1 MSEKDTHFDLTVIG
15 SGPGG
20 YPAAIRAAQ
29 TGAKVALIESQELGG
44 TCLNRGCIPSKAL
57 IACARMYHNFTKA
70 EDFGLSADN
79 VSFDYPKMVD
89 RADKIVKKI
98 RKGVEG
104 LVKANGITLFRG
116 FGKFTAPNQIK
127 ILGEDNVLIESDKT
141 LIASGSEP
149 RIIPAFQCDGEL
161 VHDSTSMLKLKKLPK
176 KLIVIGGG
184 VIGCEFASMYNLL
197 GVEVVVLEMLP
208 RILTTECEELSEI
221 LADSL
226 AKRGVEIHT
235 EVAVKEVKKSKSGVE
250 VMIEGGSYFKADM
263 ALVSVGRKVNSFDIG
278 LDAAGVLVKDNGVVE
293 TNEKMETGVD
303 SIYAIGDITGKWWL
317 AHVATHHGLIAVSNA
332 LGQRAVMHEN
342 AVPSVIFTDPEI
354 ASVGLTPEKAH
365 DEGIAVTVGRYPFQ
379 ALGKSQAIGHPEG
392 FAQVVADKK
401 TGQVLGAQ
409 IAGHEAATLIAEMA
423 LAVANELTLDCVF
436 DTIHAHPTTPEAW
449 MEAALLANGTP
460 IHLPP
465 KKKRESD
472 VASRAV

>member
-1 MSEKDTHFDLTVIG
+1 MSGKETHFDLTVIG

-29 TGAKVALIESQELGG
+29 LGAKVALIESRELGG

-57 IACARMYHNFTKA
+57 IASARMFHNFTKA
-70 EDFGLSADN
+70 KEFGVSAEN
-79 VSFDYPKMVD
+79 VSFDYPKMVE
-89 RADKIVKKI
+89 RADKIVQKI

-116 FGKFTAPNQIK
+116 FGKFTSQNEIK
-127 ILGEDNVLIESDKT
+127 ILGEENIVIESDKT
-141 LIASGSEP
+141 IIASGSEP
-149 RIIPAFQCDGEL
+149 RMIPAFQCDGDL
-161 VHDSTSMLKLKKLPK
+161 IHDSTSMLKLKKLPK

-197 GVEVVVLEMLP
+197 GVEVTVLELLD
-208 RILTTECEELSEI
+208 RILTTECEELSGV
-221 LADSL
+221 LAESL
-226 AKRGVEIHT
+226 RKRGVEIHT
-235 EVAVKEVKKSKSGVE
+235 GVGVQEIKKAKNKVEVKTR
-250 VMIEGGSYFKADM
+250 EGAFFKGDM
-263 ALVSVGRKVNSFDIG
+263 ALVSVGRKVNTFDIG
-278 LDAAGVLVKDNGVVE
+278 LQPAGVVVKESGVIE
-293 TNEKMETGVD
+293 TNEYMETGVD
-303 SIYAIGDITGKWWL
+303 SIYAIGDVTGKWWL
-317 AHVATHHGLIAVSNA
+317 AHVATHQGLVAVHNA
-332 LGQRAVMHEN
+332 LGKRTVMHEN

-354 ASVGLTPEKAH
+354 ASVGLTPEKAKKQ
-365 DEGIAVTVGRYPFQ
+365 GLAVTVGRYPFQ

-392 FAQVVADKK
+392 FAQVVADKN

-423 LAVANELTLDCVF
+423 LAVENELTLDCVF

-449 MEAALLANGTP
+449 MEAALVANGTP

-465 KKKRESD
+465 KKGRL
-472 VASRAV
+472 